1 LKPRSLGALCLG
13 HFVGDSYTTFLA
25 PLLPLLM
32 IRHGL
37 SLSEAGGLVAV
48 LSISTHLTQ
57 PAWGYWA
64 DRKAGRLFAVGGPFL
79 AALSMSTIG
88 LAPSIYILL
97 LALGIGGLGM
107 AAFHPQAASLARS
120 ASRGRETLGMSL
132 FISAGNLGFA
142 LGPIFATSLVFTF
155 GLPGTTWAVLPGLV
169 GFLLLIWL
177 VPRPDSIRPSRASV
191 GVADRSA
198 GQPWGSLLNC
208 FSIATLRA
216 LVSAGFLNFLP
227 ILFAQRGL
235 GLKVGGALVTLFLL
249 SGAVGGVLGGYAAER
264 WGAKPVMGAT
274 LALTAP
280 LLFTAAGTAGVPQ
293 ALALM
298 VGGALLV
305 ASHPVNINLAQSL
318 FPGRAGTVAAFM
330 IGFAVGL
337 AGLAMPALGA
347 IADALGV
354 GTALQ
359 GVALF
364 PVAAAALVFLLPAEL
379 PAQDESAREF
389 SEVSEA

>member
-1 LKPRSLGALCLG
+1 MKARSLGALCLG

-32 IRHGL
+32 TRHGL
-37 SLSEAGGLVAV
+37 TLSQAGGLVAV
-48 LSISTHLTQ
+48 LSMSTHLTQ

-79 AALSMSTIG
+79 AALCMSMIG
-88 LAPSIYILL
+88 LAPSLHLL
-97 LALGIGGLGM
+97 VLALGVGGLGM

-120 ASRGRETLGMSL
+120 ASSGRETLGMSL

-142 LGPIFATSLVFTF
+142 LGPIFATSLVFYF
-155 GLPGTTWAVLPGLV
+155 GLPGTAWAFLPGLV
-169 GFLLLIWL
+169 GFLLLLWL
-177 VPRPDSIRPSRASV
+177 VPRPDSTPLRAHR
-191 GVADRSA
+191 AREANRSDGGA
-198 GQPWGSLLNC
+198 WGGLLNC

-227 ILFAQRGL
+227 ILFARRGL
-235 GLKVGGALVTLFLL
+235 DLKSGGALVTLFLL
-249 SGAVGGVLGGYAAER
+249 AGAVGGVLGGYAAER
-264 WGAKPVMGAT
+264 WGNKPVMAST

-280 LLFTAAGTAGVPQ
+280 LLLMASRTHGVPQ
-293 ALALM
+293 AIALLL
-298 VGGALLV
+298 GGALLV

-318 FPGRAGTVAAFM
+318 SPGRAGTVAAFM

-337 AGLAMPALGA
+337 AGLAMPAVGA
-347 IADALGV
+347 LADARGV
-354 GTALQ
+354 DTALAV
-359 GVALF
+359 VALV
-364 PVAAAALVFLLPAEL
+364 PLAAAALVFFLPSGVPAQVTTAAEL
-379 PAQDESAREF
+379 